1 MPILNTFSG
10 GGGGIRI
17 PLEAPTGFSATVSD
31 GTISFTWTDP
41 VDKVANPGGE
51 LVSEWNYTLVV
62 RKVGSAPLTPTDG
75 YQVLRTTS
83 RNQHAGIPFVDT
95 GLDNDVTY
103 YYAIYAYSTLGVPS
117 EALNGN
123 ATPTYFASISYTRSL
138 STGFSVVNDSHITA
152 AGGNG
157 AMAIY
162 TLQGR
167 GERGMCYF
175 DTQLSRKTLTP
186 VFSDYRQPVSSA
198 RVGNYAIFCGK
209 ETFSVDGNAAQS
221 LLGSGAFPNSNNIIS
236 AADVD
241 HKVAYAFGYPSP
253 SSYSGTTRNG
263 YRYDSNLTVTSIGA
277 LPSSAS
283 WVGKS
288 LSSKY
293 YAVIVGFSTSSS
305 NAQVGYYFNK
315 NGTRSQANTPLC
327 QGENVATSR
336 CDEYMLIYGGS
347 EESGTRFDSDEVYA
361 ISKDLVVTHLGNTP
375 NSGAFSPFDAQTNGL
390 GIAFHFQYN
399 NNNSYVAYYD
409 KHLVAQG
416 NVSGFPTNVG
426 NLRYDGLQCPR
437 VGQYVLAGSTGLSTV
452 YALENA

>member
-17 PLEAPTGFSATVSD
+17 PLEAPTGFNSSISD
-31 GTISFTWTDP
+31 GTISFSWTDP

-62 RKVGSAPLTPTDG
+62 RKAGSAPLTPTDG

-83 RNQHAGIPFVDT
+83 RNQYAGTPFVDT

-117 EALNGN
+117 EALVGN
-123 ATPTYFASISYTRSL
+123 ATPTYFASISYARSL
-138 STGFSVVNDSHITA
+138 STGFSTSNDDEISA

-162 TLQGR
+162 TWRGM

-175 DTQLSRKTLTP
+175 DTQLARKSLTP
-186 VFSDYRQPVSSA
+186 TFTQAPYSSA
-198 RVGNYAIFCGK
+198 QVGNYALFCGR
-209 ETFSVDGNAAQS
+209 ETFSVDGNGTQNI
-221 LLGSGAFPNSNNIIS
+221 LGSGAFPNANGVIS
-236 AADVD
+236 SADVD
-241 HKVAYAFGYPSP
+241 HKVAYAFGYPNP
-253 SSYSGTTRNG
+253 NSYSGTTRNG
-263 YRYDSNLTVTSIGA
+263 YRYDSNLTVSGVGA

-283 WVGKS
+283 WVGRS

-293 YAVIVGFSTSSS
+293 YAVIVGFSTTSSDE
-305 NAQVGYYFNK
+305 QVGYYFDE

-327 QGENVATSR
+327 RGQMVATSR
-336 CDEYMLIYGGS
+336 CDEYMLVYGGS
-347 EESGTRFDSDEVYA
+347 EESGNRVDSDEVYA
-361 ISKDLVVTHLGNTP
+361 VSKDLVVTHLGNTT
-375 NSGAFSPFDAQTNGL
+375 NSGAYSPFDAQTNGL
-390 GIAFHFQYN
+390 GIAFHFVWT

-416 NVSGFPTNVG
+416 NVSGFPTNAG